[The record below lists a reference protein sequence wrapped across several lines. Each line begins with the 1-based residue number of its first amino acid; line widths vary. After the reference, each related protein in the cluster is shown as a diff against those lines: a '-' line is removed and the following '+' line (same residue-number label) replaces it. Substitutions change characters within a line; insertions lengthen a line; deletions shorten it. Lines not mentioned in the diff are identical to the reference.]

1 MDIYILNQFFEC
13 GIVLV
18 YIVIYYLHLF
28 VFILAFIFSEVLWVR
43 CLGRTSLLRV
53 SEPTVKVFSRA
64 EFSAGDSPLEIS
76 TSCLA
81 FFLINYFIEGLLLY
95 RILLFSVK
103 PQHESAIG
111 IDISPPF

>member
-28 VFILAFIFSEVLWVR
+28 VFIFAFIFSEVLWVR

-64 EFSAGDSPLEIS
+64 GFSAGDSP
-76 TSCLA
+76 
-81 FFLINYFIEGLLLY
+81 
-95 RILLFSVK
+95 
-103 PQHESAIG
+103 
-111 IDISPPF
+111 